1 VTLIMYYLAQ
11 ERYIKPQIT
20 INGSRQLLN
29 SAVFAET
36 KPSSPLPPR
45 NSPDGI

>member
-1 VTLIMYYLAQ
+1 MYYLAQ

-29 SAVFAET
+29 SAVFAKQAKLALTAAE
-36 KPSSPLPPR
+36 
-45 NSPDGI
+45 